1 MTDALLN
8 VELVKYFAAEA
19 IVQERIGRAL
29 SRTEAEWV
37 SFYRQYAVN
46 GVTVSTIFAA
56 FLAVTTLYAV
66 HEVEGARLTVGD
78 FVLITSYM
86 LQVIR
91 PVEALGYA
99 MQGFSQGAAML
110 DKMLALFHAKSEP
123 PQPGKVGRLEGPG
136 HLEFE
141 NVTLSYAPQRVALQG
156 VSFKVPAGKTVGIVG
171 ASGSGKSTLVR
182 LLARLLEP
190 DTGRIL
196 LDGVPISAL
205 SLATLRQS
213 IAVVPQDTVLF
224 NDSVGDNIAFGRAGC
239 TQEEIEQA
247 ASRAHLDELIASLP
261 DTYDTNVGERGLKL
275 SGGERQRLSIARAAI
290 KRPRIYIFDEATSA
304 LDSVTELEIA
314 RNLQEIS
321 RSITTL
327 VITHRLSTV
336 VHADEIIVLEAGTV
350 VERGTHASLLR
361 LCGRYAAFWTAQQTG
376 AVAA

>member
-1 MTDALLN
+1 M
-8 VELVKYFAAEA
+8 
-19 IVQERIGRAL
+19 G
-29 SRTEAEWV
+29 
-37 SFYRQYAVN
+37 FYSHYAVN
-46 GVTVSTIFAA
+46 GVTVSTIFAT
-56 FLAVTTLYAV
+56 FLATTTLYAV

-78 FVLITSYM
+78 FVLITTYM

-110 DKMLALFHAKSEP
+110 EKVLALFHEKSEP
-123 PQPGKVGRLEGPG
+123 QQPGYVVHHDGPG
-136 HLEFE
+136 QLEFE
-141 NVTLSYAPQRVALQG
+141 NVTISYGAHRAALRG

-182 LLARLLEP
+182 LLVRLLEP

-213 IAVVPQDTVLF
+213 IAVVPQDAVLF
-224 NDSVGDNIAFGRAGC
+224 NNSVGDNIGIGKENC
-239 TQEEIEQA
+239 TQAEIEQA
-247 ASRAHLDELIASLP
+247 ASRAHLHEFIAGLP
-261 DTYDTNVGERGLKL
+261 DAYDTNVGERGLKL

-290 KRPRIYIFDEATSA
+290 RRPRIYIFDEATSA

-314 RNLQEIS
+314 RNLQEVS

-327 VITHRLSTV
+327 VISHRLSTV
-336 VHADEIIVLEAGTV
+336 VHADEIIVLETGAV
-350 VERGTHASLLR
+350 IERGTHESLLR
-361 LCGRYAAFWTAQQTG
+361 QRGWYAAFWAAQQTG
-376 AVAA
+376 SSFGGYSPVKPRADDRLQ